1 MFRKAEYVN
10 DIATGLPEASLE
22 SLLLRVTKRCWS
34 AVFSSAL
41 RRSLPGHVTPQQL
54 FVLAHLCHRP
64 SQPSTLA
71 REQHVGMS
79 AMTGLVDGL
88 VARGLVE
95 RGQDPHDRRAVQ
107 LAITD
112 DGRALWGE
120 AQAAVLDVARQFL
133 LPLSPEERERLAL
146 ALTDLERA
154 LESSE
159 GCGERAAASED
170 AEAAVGAAPR

>member
-1 MFRKAEYVN
+1 MQDVAM
-10 DIATGLPEASLE
+10 GLPDASLE

-41 RRSLPGHVTPQQL
+41 RRTVPGRLTPQQL
-54 FVLAHLCHRP
+54 FVLAQLCHEP

-71 REQHVGMS
+71 RDHHVGMS

-107 LAITD
+107 LVITA

-120 AQAAVLDVARQFL
+120 AQAAVLETTRHFL
-133 LPLSPEERERLAL
+133 TPLTVGERERLTL
-146 ALTDLERA
+146 ALGDLERA
-154 LESSE
+154 LALSSE
-159 GCGERAAASED
+159 CEGSGGRT
-170 AEAAVGAAPR
+170 APVDEHVPTKSNMVAGGR